1 MSISS
6 ANFLFSEI
14 SFEPFA
20 FPARILR
27 KHRKKFSTE
36 KLLTKPALYVNMN
49 TDCRDSLLSL
59 LEKKRNE
66 PKMMQKIFSLLLAV
80 TVFLTVFAAC
90 DNSDENPTKTPTQ
103 EFTLAELPDIGEYK
117 PKGSPTYFDTA
128 LTEFVPDDGYGTLA
142 PYLGDMY
149 EYYLDGG
156 ISGSSRAKD
165 PYTVIP
171 IYGLCTAD
179 GRIVTAPIYKSVEYR
194 DGYYLLER
202 FNLVNISDYLSS
214 VFSGDTE
221 IVYSIIP
228 ADGSFVTEL
237 KTCGTAEY
245 CGDGI
250 FAYYHSSSKNSVKT
264 AYCTSRGEILYFDK
278 GEFFDLTLSFYNGV
292 ALEENFVSESADGE
306 SEYAY
311 RFVDTSFNTVSTP
324 VEAKDF
330 RCGLFSVGDGNGK
343 YGVTANG
350 KDMLLPVEYDGVFGD
365 EKGIVAVKG
374 STAYAFDPDM
384 KSLGTFDIGGDG
396 LKNNVEAARIVSPDA
411 VCFSTSYTDTFLLTT
426 SGKKQVLSDFYSV
439 VFYPDY
445 GVYTASFNAGGIVF
459 DRDLNRVF
467 VTPANYIV
475 NYWESACNIPV
486 FYDTSELS
494 MLVFNPQSG
503 ETRSFEFADYFSD
516 FENFLLTGSPE
527 KRTLA
532 LTDPVTGEQKTKV
545 DSLARSL
552 GTALGTLVF
561 YDRGGYAYTV
571 DENFNTVCCAPINED

>member
-1 MSISS
+1 
-6 ANFLFSEI
+6 
-14 SFEPFA
+14 
-20 FPARILR
+20 
-27 KHRKKFSTE
+27 
-36 KLLTKPALYVNMN
+36 MN
-49 TDCRDSLLSL
+49 TDYCDSILSL

-66 PKMMQKIFSLLLAV
+66 PKMMRKIFSLLLAV

-90 DNSDENPTKTPTQ
+90 DNSDENPTKTPTR

-128 LTEFVPDDGYGTLA
+128 LTEFVPDDGYGTLV
-142 PYLGDMY
+142 PYLGDRS
-149 EYYLDGG
+149 EYYLDEETAA
-156 ISGSSRAKD
+156 SRGFMGT
-165 PYTVIP
+165 YFVTP

-202 FNLVNISDYLSS
+202 FKLANISSFLSS
-214 VFSGDTE
+214 VFVGDTD
-221 IVYSIIP
+221 VTYLIIP

-237 KTCGTAEY
+237 KTHGTASY

-250 FAYYHSSSKNSVKT
+250 FAYYYSSSKNSARMT
-264 AYCTSRGEILYFDK
+264 YCTARGEILHFVKTQPFDS
-278 GEFFDLTLSFYNGV
+278 TLSFYNGV
-292 ALEENFVSESADGE
+292 ALEETFVSESADGE

-330 RCGLFSVGDGNGK
+330 RCGLFCVGDGNGK

-365 EKGIVAVKG
+365 ENGIVAVKG

-384 KSLGTFDIGGDG
+384 KSIGTFDIGGDG

-411 VCFSTSYTDTFLLTT
+411 VCFSTSYTDMFLLTT
-426 SGKKQVLSDFYSV
+426 SGKKQFLYDFYSV

-516 FENFLLTGSPE
+516 FENFLLTGSSKE
-527 KRTLA
+527 RTLA

-545 DSLARSL
+545 DSLAHTL
-552 GTALGTLVF
+552 KTALGTFIF
-561 YDRGGYAYTV
+561 YDCNSYAYTV
-571 DENFNTVCCAPINED
+571 DENFNTVCCAPINKD

>member
-1 MSISS
+1 
-6 ANFLFSEI
+6 
-14 SFEPFA
+14 
-20 FPARILR
+20 
-27 KHRKKFSTE
+27 
-36 KLLTKPALYVNMN
+36 MN
-49 TDCRDSLLSL
+49 TDYYDSLLSL

-66 PKMMQKIFSLLLAV
+66 PKMMRKIFSLLLAV
-80 TVFLTVFAAC
+80 AVFLTVFAAC
-90 DNSDENPTKTPTQ
+90 DNSDENPTKKPTR

-128 LTEFVPDDGYGTLA
+128 LTEFVPDDGYGTLV
-142 PYLGDMY
+142 PYLGDRS
-149 EYYLDGG
+149 EYYLDEETAA
-156 ISGSSRAKD
+156 SRGFIGT
-165 PYTVIP
+165 YFVIP

-202 FNLVNISDYLSS
+202 FKLANISSFLSS
-214 VFSGDTE
+214 VFVGDTD
-221 IVYSIIP
+221 VTYSIIP

-237 KTCGTAEY
+237 KTHGTASY

-250 FAYYHSSSKNSVKT
+250 FAYPYSVSRDFVKT
-264 AYCTSRGEILYFDK
+264 AYCTARGEILHFEKDEVV
-278 GEFFDLTLSFYNGV
+278 GFALSFYNGV
-292 ALEENFVSESADGE
+292 ALEETFVSESADGE
-306 SEYAY
+306 PEYAY
-311 RFVDTSFNTVSTP
+311 RFVDTSFNTVSSP
-324 VEAKDF
+324 AEAKDF
-330 RCGLFSVGDGNGK
+330 RCGLFAVGNGHGK

-365 EKGIVAVKG
+365 ENGIVAVKG

-426 SGKKQVLSDFYSV
+426 SGKKQFLYDFYSV

-459 DRDLNRVF
+459 DSDLNRVF

-516 FENFLLTGSPE
+516 FENFLLTGSSKE
-527 KRTLA
+527 RTLA

-545 DSLARSL
+545 DSLAHTL
-552 GTALGTLVF
+552 KTALGTFIF
-561 YDRGGYAYTV
+561 YDCNSYAYTV
-571 DENFNTVCCAPINED
+571 DENFNTVCCAPINKD

>member
-1 MSISS
+1 
-6 ANFLFSEI
+6 
-14 SFEPFA
+14 
-20 FPARILR
+20 
-27 KHRKKFSTE
+27 
-36 KLLTKPALYVNMN
+36 
-49 TDCRDSLLSL
+49 
-59 LEKKRNE
+59 
-66 PKMMQKIFSLLLAV
+66 MMRKIFSLLLAV

-90 DNSDENPTKTPTQ
+90 DTSDENPTKKPTR

-128 LTEFVPDDGYGTLA
+128 LTEFVPDDGYGTLV
-142 PYLGDMY
+142 PYLGDRS
-149 EYYLDGG
+149 EYYLDEE
-156 ISGSSRAKD
+156 SGFIGT
-165 PYTVIP
+165 YFVIP

-202 FNLVNISDYLSS
+202 FKLANISSFLSS
-214 VFSGDTE
+214 VFVGDTD
-221 IVYSIIP
+221 VTYSIIP

-237 KTCGTAEY
+237 KTHGTASY

-250 FAYYHSSSKNSVKT
+250 FAYPYSVSRDFVKT
-264 AYCTSRGEILYFDK
+264 AYCTARGEILHFEKDEVV
-278 GEFFDLTLSFYNGV
+278 GFALSFYNGV
-292 ALEENFVSESADGE
+292 ALEETFVSESADGE

-330 RCGLFSVGDGNGK
+330 RCGLFCVGDGNGK

-365 EKGIVAVKG
+365 ENGIVAVKG

-396 LKNNVEAARIVSPDA
+396 LKNNVEDARIVSPDA
-411 VCFSTSYTDTFLLTT
+411 VCFSTLYTGTFLLTN
-426 SGKKQVLSDFYSV
+426 SGKRQNISGFYDT
-439 VFYPDY
+439 VFYPDS
-445 GVYTASFNAGGIVF
+445 GVYSVSLSVGGAVL
-459 DRDLNRVF
+459 DRDLNELF
-467 VTPANYIV
+467 KAPEGYSV
-475 NYWESACNIPV
+475 NMWVLPCDIPV
-486 FYDTSELS
+486 FYAMRSSEAIVYDPENGKTRKYELS
-494 MLVFNPQSG
+494 
-503 ETRSFEFADYFSD
+503 AYFD
-516 FENFLLTGSPE
+516 GLGGFFLTGSSE

-571 DENFNTVCCAPINED
+571 DENFNTVCCAPINKD

>member
-1 MSISS
+1 
-6 ANFLFSEI
+6 
-14 SFEPFA
+14 
-20 FPARILR
+20 
-27 KHRKKFSTE
+27 
-36 KLLTKPALYVNMN
+36 
-49 TDCRDSLLSL
+49 
-59 LEKKRNE
+59 
-66 PKMMQKIFSLLLAV
+66 MMQKIFSLLLAV

>member
-1 MSISS
+1 
-6 ANFLFSEI
+6 
-14 SFEPFA
+14 
-20 FPARILR
+20 
-27 KHRKKFSTE
+27 
-36 KLLTKPALYVNMN
+36 
-49 TDCRDSLLSL
+49 
-59 LEKKRNE
+59 
-66 PKMMQKIFSLLLAV
+66 MMRKIFSLLLAV

-90 DNSDENPTKTPTQ
+90 DTSDENPTKTPTQ

-128 LTEFVPDDGYGTLA
+128 LTEFVPDDGYGTLV
-142 PYLGDMY
+142 PYLDDMY
-149 EYYLDGG
+149 EYYFDEETAAIRG
-156 ISGSSRAKD
+156 KD
-165 PYTVIP
+165 EVVSVTP
-171 IYGLCTAD
+171 IFGLCTSD

-214 VFSGDTE
+214 VFVGDTD
-221 IVYSIIP
+221 VTYLIIP
-228 ADGSFVTEL
+228 SDGSFVTEL

-250 FAYYHSSSKNSVKT
+250 FAYYHSSSKNSAKT
-264 AYCTSRGEILYFDK
+264 AYCTARGEILHFVKTQPFDS
-278 GEFFDLTLSFYNGV
+278 TLSFYNGV
-292 ALEENFVSESADGE
+292 ALEETFVSESADGE

-311 RFVDTSFNTVSTP
+311 RFVDTSFNTVSSP
-324 VEAKDF
+324 AEAKDF
-330 RCGLFSVGDGNGK
+330 RCGLFCVGDGNGK

-374 STAYAFDPDM
+374 SAAYAFDPDM

-426 SGKKQVLSDFYSV
+426 SGKKQVLYDFYSV

-503 ETRSFEFADYFSD
+503 ETRSFEFADCFSD
-516 FENFLLTGSPE
+516 FENFLLTGSSE

-545 DSLARSL
+545 DSLARTL
-552 GTALGTLVF
+552 KTALGTFIF
-561 YDRGGYAYTV
+561 YDCNSYAYTV
-571 DENFNTVCCAPINED
+571 DENFNTVCCAPINKD

>member
-1 MSISS
+1 
-6 ANFLFSEI
+6 
-14 SFEPFA
+14 
-20 FPARILR
+20 
-27 KHRKKFSTE
+27 
-36 KLLTKPALYVNMN
+36 MN
-49 TDCRDSLLSL
+49 TDYYDSLLSL

-66 PKMMQKIFSLLLAV
+66 PKMMRKIFSLLLAV
-80 TVFLTVFAAC
+80 AVFLTVFAAC
-90 DNSDENPTKTPTQ
+90 DNSDENPTKKPTR

-128 LTEFVPDDGYGTLA
+128 LTEFVPDDGYGTLV
-142 PYLGDMY
+142 PYLGDRS
-149 EYYLDGG
+149 EYYLDEETAA
-156 ISGSSRAKD
+156 SRGFIGT
-165 PYTVIP
+165 YFVIP

-202 FNLVNISDYLSS
+202 FKLANISSFLSS
-214 VFSGDTE
+214 VFVGDTD
-221 IVYSIIP
+221 VTYSIIP

-237 KTCGTAEY
+237 KTHGTASY

-250 FAYYHSSSKNSVKT
+250 FAYPYLVSRDFVKT
-264 AYCTSRGEILYFDK
+264 AYCTARGEILHFEKDEVV
-278 GEFFDLTLSFYNGV
+278 GFALSFYNGV
-292 ALEENFVSESADGE
+292 ALEETFVSESADGE

-311 RFVDTSFNTVSTP
+311 RFVDTSFNTVSSP
-324 VEAKDF
+324 AEAKDF
-330 RCGLFSVGDGNGK
+330 RCGLFAVGNGHGK

-350 KDMLLPVEYDGVFGD
+350 KDMLLPVEYNGVFGD
-365 EKGIVAVKG
+365 ENGIVAVKG

-445 GVYTASFNAGGIVF
+445 AVYTASFNAGGIVF

-516 FENFLLTGSPE
+516 FENFLLTGSSKE
-527 KRTLA
+527 RTLA

>member
-1 MSISS
+1 
-6 ANFLFSEI
+6 
-14 SFEPFA
+14 
-20 FPARILR
+20 
-27 KHRKKFSTE
+27 
-36 KLLTKPALYVNMN
+36 
-49 TDCRDSLLSL
+49 
-59 LEKKRNE
+59 
-66 PKMMQKIFSLLLAV
+66 MMRKIFSLLLAV
-80 TVFLTVFAAC
+80 AVFLTVFAAC
-90 DNSDENPTKTPTQ
+90 DTSDENPTKKPTQ

-117 PKGSPTYFDTA
+117 LKGSPTYFDTA

-149 EYYLDGG
+149 EYYFDEETAAIRG
-156 ISGSSRAKD
+156 KD
-165 PYTVIP
+165 EVVSVTP
-171 IYGLCTAD
+171 IFGLCTSD

-214 VFSGDTE
+214 VFVEDTD
-221 IVYSIIP
+221 VTYLIIP
-228 ADGSFVTEL
+228 SDGSFVTEL

-250 FAYYHSSSKNSVKT
+250 FAYYHSSSKNSAKT
-264 AYCTSRGEILYFDK
+264 AYCTARGEILHFVKTQPFDS
-278 GEFFDLTLSFYNGV
+278 TLSFYNGV
-292 ALEENFVSESADGE
+292 ALEENFVSASADGE
-306 SEYAY
+306 TGYTY

-324 VEAKDF
+324 AEAKEF
-330 RCGLFSVGDGNGK
+330 RCGLFAVGDGNGK

-374 STAYAFDPDM
+374 SAAYAFDPDM

-411 VCFSTSYTDTFLLTT
+411 VCFSTLYTGTFLLTN
-426 SGKKQVLSDFYSV
+426 SGEKQFLYDFYSV

-516 FENFLLTGSPE
+516 FENFLLTGSSKE
-527 KRTLA
+527 RTLA

-545 DSLARSL
+545 DSLAHTL
-552 GTALGTLVF
+552 KTALGTFIF
-561 YDRGGYAYTV
+561 YDCNSYAYTV
-571 DENFNTVCCAPINED
+571 DENFNTVCCAPINKD

>member
-1 MSISS
+1 
-6 ANFLFSEI
+6 
-14 SFEPFA
+14 
-20 FPARILR
+20 
-27 KHRKKFSTE
+27 
-36 KLLTKPALYVNMN
+36 MN
-49 TDCRDSLLSL
+49 TDYYDSLLSL

-66 PKMMQKIFSLLLAV
+66 PKMMRKIFSLLLAV
-80 TVFLTVFAAC
+80 AVFLTVFAAC
-90 DNSDENPTKTPTQ
+90 DNSDENPTKKPTR

-128 LTEFVPDDGYGTLA
+128 LTEFVPDDGYGTLV
-142 PYLGDMY
+142 PYLGDRS
-149 EYYLDGG
+149 EYYLDEETAA
-156 ISGSSRAKD
+156 SRGFIGT
-165 PYTVIP
+165 YFVIP

-202 FNLVNISDYLSS
+202 FKLANISSFLSS
-214 VFSGDTE
+214 VFVGDTD
-221 IVYSIIP
+221 VTYSIIP

-237 KTCGTAEY
+237 KTHGTASY

-250 FAYYHSSSKNSVKT
+250 FAYPYSVSRDFVKT
-264 AYCTSRGEILYFDK
+264 AYCTARGEILHFEKDEVV
-278 GEFFDLTLSFYNGV
+278 GFALSFYNGV
-292 ALEENFVSESADGE
+292 ALEETFVSESADGE

-311 RFVDTSFNTVSTP
+311 RFVDTSFNTVSSP
-324 VEAKDF
+324 AEAKDF
-330 RCGLFSVGDGNGK
+330 RCGLFAVGNGHGK

-350 KDMLLPVEYDGVFGD
+350 KDMLLPVEYNGVFGD
-365 EKGIVAVKG
+365 ENGIVAVKG

-516 FENFLLTGSPE
+516 FENFLLTGSSKE
-527 KRTLA
+527 RTLA

>member
-1 MSISS
+1 
-6 ANFLFSEI
+6 
-14 SFEPFA
+14 
-20 FPARILR
+20 
-27 KHRKKFSTE
+27 
-36 KLLTKPALYVNMN
+36 
-49 TDCRDSLLSL
+49 
-59 LEKKRNE
+59 
-66 PKMMQKIFSLLLAV
+66 MMRKIFSLLLAV

-90 DNSDENPTKTPTQ
+90 DTSDENPTKKPTR

-128 LTEFVPDDGYGTLA
+128 LTEFVPDDGYGTLV

-156 ISGSSRAKD
+156 TSGSSHAKD

-202 FNLVNISDYLSS
+202 FKLANISSFLSS
-214 VFSGDTE
+214 VFVGDTD
-221 IVYSIIP
+221 VTYSIIP

-237 KTCGTAEY
+237 KTHGTASY

-250 FAYYHSSSKNSVKT
+250 FAYPYSVSRDFVKT
-264 AYCTSRGEILYFDK
+264 AYCTARGEILHFEKDEVV
-278 GEFFDLTLSFYNGV
+278 GFALSFYNGV
-292 ALEENFVSESADGE
+292 ALEETFVSESADGE

-311 RFVDTSFNTVSTP
+311 RFVDTSFNTVSSP
-324 VEAKDF
+324 AEAKDF
-330 RCGLFSVGDGNGK
+330 RCGLFCVGDGKGK

-365 EKGIVAVKG
+365 ENGIVAVKG

-384 KSLGTFDIGGDG
+384 KSIGTFDIGGDG

-503 ETRSFEFADYFSD
+503 ETRSFEFADCFSD
-516 FENFLLTGSPE
+516 FENFLLTGSSE

-545 DSLARSL
+545 DSLARTL
-552 GTALGTLVF
+552 KTALGTFIF
-561 YDRGGYAYTV
+561 YDCNSYAYTV
-571 DENFNTVCCAPINED
+571 DENFNTVCCAPINKD

>member
-1 MSISS
+1 
-6 ANFLFSEI
+6 
-14 SFEPFA
+14 
-20 FPARILR
+20 
-27 KHRKKFSTE
+27 
-36 KLLTKPALYVNMN
+36 MN
-49 TDCRDSLLSL
+49 TDYYDSLLSL

-66 PKMMQKIFSLLLAV
+66 PKMMRKIFSLLLAV
-80 TVFLTVFAAC
+80 AVFLTVFAAC
-90 DNSDENPTKTPTQ
+90 DNSDENPTKKPTR

-128 LTEFVPDDGYGTLA
+128 LTEFVPDDGYGTLV
-142 PYLGDMY
+142 PYLGDRS
-149 EYYLDGG
+149 EYYLDEETAA
-156 ISGSSRAKD
+156 SRGFIGT
-165 PYTVIP
+165 YFVIP

-202 FNLVNISDYLSS
+202 FKLANISSFLSS
-214 VFSGDTE
+214 VFVGDTD
-221 IVYSIIP
+221 VTYSIIP

-237 KTCGTAEY
+237 KTHGTASY

-250 FAYYHSSSKNSVKT
+250 FAYPYLVSRDFVKT
-264 AYCTSRGEILYFDK
+264 AYCTARGEILHFEKDEVV
-278 GEFFDLTLSFYNGV
+278 GFALSFYNGV
-292 ALEENFVSESADGE
+292 ALEETFVSESADGE

-311 RFVDTSFNTVSTP
+311 RFVDTSFNTVSSP
-324 VEAKDF
+324 AEAKDF
-330 RCGLFSVGDGNGK
+330 RCGLFAVGNGHGK

-350 KDMLLPVEYDGVFGD
+350 KDMLLPVEYNGVFGD
-365 EKGIVAVKG
+365 ENGIVAVKG

-516 FENFLLTGSPE
+516 FENFLLTGSSKE
-527 KRTLA
+527 RTLA

>member
-1 MSISS
+1 
-6 ANFLFSEI
+6 
-14 SFEPFA
+14 
-20 FPARILR
+20 
-27 KHRKKFSTE
+27 
-36 KLLTKPALYVNMN
+36 MN
-49 TDCRDSLLSL
+49 TDYYDSLLSL

-66 PKMMQKIFSLLLAV
+66 PKMMRKIFSLLLAV
-80 TVFLTVFAAC
+80 AVFLTVFAAC
-90 DNSDENPTKTPTQ
+90 DNSDENPTKKPTR

-128 LTEFVPDDGYGTLA
+128 LTEFVPDDGYGTLV
-142 PYLGDMY
+142 PYLGDRS
-149 EYYLDGG
+149 EYYLDEETAA
-156 ISGSSRAKD
+156 SRGFIGT
-165 PYTVIP
+165 YFVIP

-202 FNLVNISDYLSS
+202 FKLANISSFLSS
-214 VFSGDTE
+214 VFVGDTD
-221 IVYSIIP
+221 VTYSIIP

-237 KTCGTAEY
+237 KTHGTASY

-250 FAYYHSSSKNSVKT
+250 FAYPYSVSRDFVKT
-264 AYCTSRGEILYFDK
+264 AYCTARGEILHFEKDEVV
-278 GEFFDLTLSFYNGV
+278 GFALSFYNGV
-292 ALEENFVSESADGE
+292 ALEETFVSESADGE
-306 SEYAY
+306 PEYAY
-311 RFVDTSFNTVSTP
+311 RFVDTSFNTVSSP
-324 VEAKDF
+324 AEAKDF
-330 RCGLFSVGDGNGK
+330 RCGLFAVGNGHGK

-365 EKGIVAVKG
+365 ENGIVAVKG

-426 SGKKQVLSDFYSV
+426 SGKKQFLYDFYSV

-516 FENFLLTGSPE
+516 FENFLLTGSSKE
-527 KRTLA
+527 RTLA

-545 DSLARSL
+545 DSLAHTL
-552 GTALGTLVF
+552 KTALGTFIF
-561 YDRGGYAYTV
+561 YDCNSYAYTV
-571 DENFNTVCCAPINED
+571 DENFNTVCCAPINKD

>member
-1 MSISS
+1 
-6 ANFLFSEI
+6 
-14 SFEPFA
+14 
-20 FPARILR
+20 
-27 KHRKKFSTE
+27 
-36 KLLTKPALYVNMN
+36 
-49 TDCRDSLLSL
+49 
-59 LEKKRNE
+59 
-66 PKMMQKIFSLLLAV
+66 
-80 TVFLTVFAAC
+80 
-90 DNSDENPTKTPTQ
+90 
-103 EFTLAELPDIGEYK
+103 
-117 PKGSPTYFDTA
+117 
-128 LTEFVPDDGYGTLA
+128 
-142 PYLGDMY
+142 MY

-156 ISGSSRAKD
+156 TSGSSRAKD

-202 FNLVNISDYLSS
+202 FKLAHISSFLSS
-214 VFSGDTE
+214 VFVGDTD
-221 IVYSIIP
+221 VTYSIIP

-237 KTCGTAEY
+237 KTHGTASY

-250 FAYYHSSSKNSVKT
+250 FAYPYSVSRDFVKT
-264 AYCTSRGEILYFDK
+264 AYCPARGEILHFEKDEVV
-278 GEFFDLTLSFYNGV
+278 GFALSFYNGV
-292 ALEENFVSESADGE
+292 ALEETFVSESADGE

-311 RFVDTSFNTVSTP
+311 RFVDTSFNTVSSP
-324 VEAKDF
+324 AEAKDF
-330 RCGLFSVGDGNGK
+330 RCGLFCVGDGNGK

-365 EKGIVAVKG
+365 ENGIVAVKG

-411 VCFSTSYTDTFLLTT
+411 VCFSTSYTDTFLLTN
-426 SGKKQVLSDFYSV
+426 SGKRQNISGFYDT
-439 VFYPDY
+439 VFYPDS
-445 GVYTASFNAGGIVF
+445 GVYSVSLSVGGAVL
-459 DRDLNRVF
+459 DRDLNELF
-467 VTPANYIV
+467 KAPEGYSV
-475 NYWESACNIPV
+475 NMWVLPCDIPV
-486 FYDTSELS
+486 FYAMRSSEAIVYNPENGKTRKYELS
-494 MLVFNPQSG
+494 
-503 ETRSFEFADYFSD
+503 AYFDGLGD
-516 FENFLLTGSPE
+516 FFLTGSPE

>member
-1 MSISS
+1 
-6 ANFLFSEI
+6 
-14 SFEPFA
+14 
-20 FPARILR
+20 
-27 KHRKKFSTE
+27 
-36 KLLTKPALYVNMN
+36 
-49 TDCRDSLLSL
+49 
-59 LEKKRNE
+59 
-66 PKMMQKIFSLLLAV
+66 MMQKIFSLLLAV
-80 TVFLTVFAAC
+80 AVFLTVFAAC

-117 PKGSPTYFDTA
+117 PKGSPTYFDKA
-128 LTEFVPDDGYGTLA
+128 LTEFVPDDGYGTLV

-292 ALEENFVSESADGE
+292 ALEEKLNTSSSGE
-306 SEYAY
+306 ATGNTY
-311 RFVDTSFNTVSTP
+311 RFADTSFNTVSAP

-330 RCGLFSVGDGNGK
+330 RCGLFCVGDGNGK

-350 KDMLLPVEYDGVFGD
+350 KDMLLPAEYDGVFGD

-396 LKNNVEAARIVSPDA
+396 LKNNVEDARIVSPDA
-411 VCFSTSYTDTFLLTT
+411 VCFSTSYTDTFLLTN
-426 SGKKQVLSDFYSV
+426 SGKRQNISGFYDT
-439 VFYPDY
+439 VFYPDS
-445 GVYTASFNAGGIVF
+445 GVYSVSLSVGGAVL
-459 DRDLNRVF
+459 DRDLNELF
-467 VTPANYIV
+467 KAPEGYSV
-475 NYWESACNIPV
+475 NMWVLPCDIPV
-486 FYDTSELS
+486 FYAMRSSEAVVYDPENGKTRKYELS
-494 MLVFNPQSG
+494 
-503 ETRSFEFADYFSD
+503 AYFD
-516 FENFLLTGSPE
+516 GLGGFFLTGYPE

>member
-49 TDCRDSLLSL
+49 TDYCDSLLSL

-80 TVFLTVFAAC
+80 AVFLMVFAAC
-90 DNSDENPTKTPTQ
+90 DNSDENPTKKPTR

-149 EYYLDGG
+149 EYYFDDESAASLG
-156 ISGSSRAKD
+156 KD
-165 PYTVIP
+165 EVITVTP

-250 FAYYHSSSKNSVKT
+250 FAYYHSSSKNSAKT
-264 AYCTSRGEILYFDK
+264 AYCTARGEILHFVKTQPFDS
-278 GEFFDLTLSFYNGV
+278 TLSFYNGV

-311 RFVDTSFNTVSTP
+311 RFVDTSFNTVSSP
-324 VEAKDF
+324 AEAKDF
-330 RCGLFSVGDGNGK
+330 RCGLFCVGDGNGK

-396 LKNNVEAARIVSPDA
+396 LKNNVEDARIVSPDA

-426 SGKKQVLSDFYSV
+426 SGKKQFLYDFYSV

-516 FENFLLTGSPE
+516 FENFLLTGSSKE
-527 KRTLA
+527 RTLA

-545 DSLARSL
+545 DSLAHTL
-552 GTALGTLVF
+552 KTALGTFIF
-561 YDRGGYAYTV
+561 YDCNSYAYTV
-571 DENFNTVCCAPINED
+571 DENFNTVCCAPINKD

>member
-1 MSISS
+1 
-6 ANFLFSEI
+6 
-14 SFEPFA
+14 
-20 FPARILR
+20 
-27 KHRKKFSTE
+27 
-36 KLLTKPALYVNMN
+36 MN
-49 TDCRDSLLSL
+49 TDYYDSLLSL

-66 PKMMQKIFSLLLAV
+66 PKMMRKIFSLLLAV
-80 TVFLTVFAAC
+80 AVFLTVFAAC
-90 DNSDENPTKTPTQ
+90 DNSDENPTKKPTR

-128 LTEFVPDDGYGTLA
+128 LTEFVPDDGYGTLV
-142 PYLGDMY
+142 PYLGDRS
-149 EYYLDGG
+149 EYYLDEETAA
-156 ISGSSRAKD
+156 SRGFIGT
-165 PYTVIP
+165 YFVIP

-202 FNLVNISDYLSS
+202 FKLANISSFLSS
-214 VFSGDTE
+214 VFVGDTD
-221 IVYSIIP
+221 VTYSIIP

-237 KTCGTAEY
+237 KTHGTASY

-250 FAYYHSSSKNSVKT
+250 FAYPYLVSRDFVKT
-264 AYCTSRGEILYFDK
+264 AYCTARGEILHFEKDEVV
-278 GEFFDLTLSFYNGV
+278 GFALSFYNGV
-292 ALEENFVSESADGE
+292 ALEETFVSESADGE

-311 RFVDTSFNTVSTP
+311 RFVDTSFNTVSSP
-324 VEAKDF
+324 AEAKDF
-330 RCGLFSVGDGNGK
+330 RCGLFAVGNGHGK

-350 KDMLLPVEYDGVFGD
+350 KDMLLPVEYNGVFGD
-365 EKGIVAVKG
+365 ENGIVAVKG

-459 DRDLNRVF
+459 DCDLNRVF

-516 FENFLLTGSPE
+516 FENFLLTGSSKE
-527 KRTLA
+527 RTLA

>member
-1 MSISS
+1 
-6 ANFLFSEI
+6 
-14 SFEPFA
+14 
-20 FPARILR
+20 
-27 KHRKKFSTE
+27 
-36 KLLTKPALYVNMN
+36 
-49 TDCRDSLLSL
+49 
-59 LEKKRNE
+59 
-66 PKMMQKIFSLLLAV
+66 MMRKIFSLLLAV
-80 TVFLTVFAAC
+80 AVFLTVFAAC
-90 DNSDENPTKTPTQ
+90 DTSDENPTKKPTQ

-117 PKGSPTYFDTA
+117 LKGSPTYFDTA

-149 EYYLDGG
+149 EYYFDEETAAIRG
-156 ISGSSRAKD
+156 KD
-165 PYTVIP
+165 EVVSVTP
-171 IYGLCTAD
+171 IFGLCTSD

-214 VFSGDTE
+214 VFVEDTD
-221 IVYSIIP
+221 VTYLIIP
-228 ADGSFVTEL
+228 SDGSFVTEL

-250 FAYYHSSSKNSVKT
+250 FAYYHSSSKNSAKT
-264 AYCTSRGEILYFDK
+264 AYCTARGEILHFVKTQPFDS
-278 GEFFDLTLSFYNGV
+278 TLSFYNGV
-292 ALEENFVSESADGE
+292 ALEENFVSASADGE
-306 SEYAY
+306 TGYTY

-324 VEAKDF
+324 AEAKEF
-330 RCGLFSVGDGNGK
+330 RCGLFAVGDGNGK

-374 STAYAFDPDM
+374 SAAYAFDPDM

-426 SGKKQVLSDFYSV
+426 SGKRQNISGFYDT
-439 VFYPDY
+439 VFYPDS
-445 GVYTASFNAGGIVF
+445 GVYSVSLSVGGAVL
-459 DRDLNRVF
+459 DRDLNELF
-467 VTPANYIV
+467 KAPEGYSV
-475 NYWESACNIPV
+475 NMWVLPCDIPV
-486 FYDTSELS
+486 FYAMRSSEAIVYDPENGKTRKYELS
-494 MLVFNPQSG
+494 
-503 ETRSFEFADYFSD
+503 AYFD
-516 FENFLLTGSPE
+516 GLGGFFLTGYPE

-561 YDRGGYAYTV
+561 YDRCGYAYTV
-571 DENFNTVCCAPINED
+571 DENFNTVCCAPINKD